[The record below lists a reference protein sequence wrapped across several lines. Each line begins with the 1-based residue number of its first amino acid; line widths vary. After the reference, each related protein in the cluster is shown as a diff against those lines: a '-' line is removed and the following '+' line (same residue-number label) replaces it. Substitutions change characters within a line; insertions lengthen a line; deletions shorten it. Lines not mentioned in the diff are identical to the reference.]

1 MRYSGDIF
9 MFLKCSLILSAEF
22 NILSFAH
29 MMKLKLMTV
38 LFLLVV
44 NSASAQVVWGMFPS
58 YKCQVSRENTSKV
71 KLTTNR
77 LKNFQIVMD
86 DSIDLTVIGFTRSN
100 RFTFKNVPAG
110 DHHFVVST
118 DRKGFYTEPF
128 NHSFS
133 IQTEGN
139 GDTYLVKLPK
149 RKLRT
154 AVKVVGG
161 VTTTSFLAC
170 FVALMSMSE
179 FKY

>member
-1 MRYSGDIF
+1 M
-9 MFLKCSLILSAEF
+9 
-22 NILSFAH
+22 
-29 MMKLKLMTV
+29 
-38 LFLLVV
+38 
-44 NSASAQVVWGMFPS
+44 NSAGAQVVWGMFPS
-58 YKCQVSRENTSKV
+58 FKCQESRENTSKV

-77 LKNFQIVMD
+77 LNNFQIVMD
-86 DSIDLTVIGFTRSN
+86 DSIDLTVIGSTRSN

-110 DHHFVVST
+110 HHHFVVST
-118 DRKGFYTEPF
+118 NRKGFYTEPF

-161 VTTTSFLAC
+161 VYARTLTDLKHLPQTRPQNPLRRQRHLPNSRKNCGLA
-170 FVALMSMSE
+170 LNL
-179 FKY
+179 

>member
-1 MRYSGDIF
+1 MI
-9 MFLKCSLILSAEF
+9 
-22 NILSFAH
+22 
-29 MMKLKLMTV
+29 KLKLMTV

-58 YKCQVSRENTSKV
+58 YKCQESRENTSKV

-77 LKNFQIVMD
+77 LNNFQIVMD
-86 DSIDLTVIGFTRSN
+86 DSIDLTVIGSTRSN

-154 AVKVVGG
+154 TVKVVGG

>member
-1 MRYSGDIF
+1 
-9 MFLKCSLILSAEF
+9 
-22 NILSFAH
+22 

-38 LFLLVV
+38 LFLLGV
-44 NSASAQVVWGMFPS
+44 NSAGAQVVWGMFPS
-58 YKCQVSRENTSKV
+58 YKCQESRENTSKV

-77 LKNFQIVMD
+77 LNNFQIVMD
-86 DSIDLTVIGFTRSN
+86 DSIDLTVIGSTRSN
-100 RFTFKNVPAG
+100 RFIFKNVPAG

-118 DRKGFYTEPF
+118 DRKGFYIEPF

-149 RKLRT
+149 RKLRK

-161 VTTTSFLAC
+161 VSVASFLAC